1 MNQEVCRQIAITPL
15 VASRR
20 LPIYLGLVYVVSV
33 WALNTVAVKFVLAT
47 WHPLA
52 FTGLR
57 FLAMT
62 PLAFIL
68 ARAVGERIRISP
80 RDLPLLIGCGACGY
94 GVYQYLWVFGLAHTS
109 AFASALLATL
119 APVITLGIVALR
131 RNERVPSGR
140 WAGAAVALAGVAIFE
155 GAFAGHATFRIGDAL
170 TLASAAV
177 FAFFNVFSARLLDR
191 YTPISLVVISLTF
204 GTLMILP
211 GAIPQMIA
219 QDWSQVTPLDW
230 GIFAYAVVFP
240 IVLTYPVWSYG
251 ISQLGAGRTSLF
263 QFGVPILA
271 GLLSVLLLRTR
282 IEPHQLAGA
291 AICIFG
297 MAFSQTLGKISLTA
311 IWAQRTQGMER

>member
-1 MNQEVCRQIAITPL
+1 MTSH

-20 LPIYLGLVYVVSV
+20 LVIYLGLIYVVSV
-33 WALNTVAVKFVLAT
+33 WALNTVAVKFVLAA
-47 WHPLA
+47 WLPLA

-62 PLAFIL
+62 ALAFAL
-68 ARAVGERIRISP
+68 ARAIGEPLRIVRSDI
-80 RDLPLLIGCGACGY
+80 PLLIGCGACGY
-94 GVYQYLWVFGLAHTS
+94 GVYQYLWVFGLAHTT

-119 APVITLGIVALR
+119 SPVMTLAIVALR
-131 RNERVPSGR
+131 GHERVRSGR
-140 WAGAAVALAGVAIFE
+140 WAGAAIALFGVAIFE

-177 FAFFNVFSARLLDR
+177 FALFNVFSARLLDR

-219 QDWSQVTPLDW
+219 QDWSKVTPLDW

-271 GLLSVLLLRTR
+271 GLLSVLLLRTP
-282 IEPHQLAGA
+282 IEAHQIAGA

-297 MAFSQTLGKISLTA
+297 MAVSQALGKTSLTA